1 MVTDYAAI
9 EAIMK
14 QGNELRYLLLLMPM
28 CWLEF
33 HSDTF
38 FLEFSFYSLFKFYF
52 GFKLEVN
59 YLWKYKSHAIYNWF
73 IWLRAK

>member
-28 CWLEF
+28 C
-33 HSDTF
+33 
-38 FLEFSFYSLFKFYF
+38 
-52 GFKLEVN
+52 
-59 YLWKYKSHAIYNWF
+59 
-73 IWLRAK
+73 